1 MTLTLSQ
8 NAAEDIG
15 GVINAIADLLK
26 IAVPPS
32 YEISRSPSPEQIH
45 KVPAIKKK
53 LYSSGMYTVKYYTFA
68 HVVLHGVQQNT
79 PLPGEWPWEGCIL
92 LHTLPGSVYTP

>member
-8 NAAEDIG
+8 NAAEDVG

-32 YEISRSPSPEQIH
+32 YEISRSPSPEQVH
-45 KVPAIKKK
+45 RAPVLKRK
-53 LYSSGMYTVKYYTFA
+53 LYSSGTDT
-68 HVVLHGVQQNT
+68 NT
-79 PLPGEWPWEGCIL
+79 HT
-92 LHTLPGSVYTP
+92 HTL